1 MPVQDGVNAA
11 MMNPDKGKS
20 PRSRIVEWVA
30 CICLA
35 VASLGLVLWHVPNHT
50 TVSPIDEYVYIDY
63 LAKVPTQLV
72 VHRGEETG
80 DYARKYLACH
90 GVRTIGYYPDA
101 MCTSPN
107 SSQETRLP
115 NAGLTSADLYTPLYF
130 GATWLMAQPLQFLGV
145 DDLTAAGRYSGWVW
159 LAAASIL
166 LYLSLR
172 RWKVPVF
179 VAWGAGI
186 LLVGSLPAYWSNTYI
201 STDATAL
208 FAGALMLFGASL
220 FRKPTRGSIA
230 LLTVFA
236 VLVSLLKLQNLMAV
250 GTVSLSLVVLAGY
263 EWHNAELTWRQRI
276 GGFLRDRRTLAAG
289 VSLACA
295 VLAQGIWVV
304 IRSAIAVGALP
315 DQGVSAP
322 FGKTAFLNEVIKF
335 LPGVSSG
342 ALSPSILG
350 LGAIMAFTVTS
361 WIVVAGVLGL
371 LASSKRGSTDE
382 ALAISTLV
390 VALVAGPLLAVVNIK
405 VGGYYFDLPARYGMS
420 LLPFFIAC
428 AALLFARKTWIAW
441 MLPLFGLISFVAVLS
456 IPENI

>member
-1 MPVQDGVNAA
+1 MTSSYNR
-11 MMNPDKGKS
+11 KS
-20 PRSRIVEWVA
+20 TRSRVVEWVA
-30 CICLA
+30 WVSLA
-35 VASLGLVLWHVPNHT
+35 VASLGLVLWQVPQHT

-80 DYARKYLACH
+80 DYARAYLACN
-90 GVRTIGYYPDA
+90 GVRTIGYYPEV

-107 SSQETRLP
+107 PNQEARLP
-115 NAGLTSADLYTPLYF
+115 NAGQTSADLYTPLYF
-130 GATWLMAQPLQFLGV
+130 GATWLMAQPLQFFGV
-145 DDLTAAGRYSGWVW
+145 DDLTEAGRYSGWVW

-166 LYLSLR
+166 LYVTLR
-172 RWKVPVF
+172 RWKVPVL
-179 VAWGAGI
+179 VAWGTGI

-220 FRKPTRGSIA
+220 CARPSRRSIA

-236 VLVSLLKLQNLMAV
+236 VVVSLLKLQNLMAV
-250 GTVSLSLVVLAGY
+250 GAVALTLVALAGY
-263 EWHNAELTWRQRI
+263 ESFKMESTWRERFGSFI
-276 GGFLRDRRTLAAG
+276 RDRRTLAAG
-289 VSLACA
+289 ISLASA

-322 FGKTAFLNEVIKF
+322 FGKTAFLKEVLKF
-335 LPGVSSG
+335 FPGISAG
-342 ALSPSILG
+342 ALNPAVFG
-350 LGAIMAFTVTS
+350 LGAVVAATVTT

-382 ALAISTLV
+382 ALVVSSLV
-390 VALVAGPLLAVVNIK
+390 VALTAGPLLAIVNIK
-405 VGGYYFDLPARYGMS
+405 VSGFYFDLPARYGMS

-428 AALLFARKTWIAW
+428 AALLFARKRWIAW
-441 MLPLFGLISFVAVLS
+441 VLPLFGLISYVSVLS
-456 IPENI
+456 IPEVI